1 MTFTVPRFYFRY
13 FNSTTIFDIHA
24 FLDGSKPAYG
34 TVIYLTNGES
44 SILVLS
50 KTKVAPIQPVSI
62 SCLELLPFLLLA
74 ESVISVYQSTR

>member
-1 MTFTVPRFYFRY
+1 MIFTVPRFCFCY
-13 FNSTTIFDIHA
+13 FNSTTVFDLHA
-24 FLDGSKPAYG
+24 FLDASKPAYA

-44 SILVLS
+44 SILVLP

-62 SCLELLPFLLLA
+62 SRLELLSFLLLA